1 MLEKALVFGIQNG
14 VDELWRNVL
23 VPNGHQPLAIF
34 LDKTVVTAQ
43 NSKWRF
49 QGDIGERR
57 NFRNLWIEIKKGA
70 RESHR
75 YGEEKRCHEPP

>member
-14 VDELWRNVL
+14 VDELWWNVL

-49 QGDIGERR
+49 QGDV
-57 NFRNLWIEIKKGA
+57 
-70 RESHR
+70 RE
-75 YGEEKRCHEPP
+75 G